1 MAERSGF
8 YNAVLQSDGSYD
20 RVYQAEDFSDCLNLF
35 IPTGIYV
42 TEEESKK
49 ETIDKTTVEGLKP
62 YGSGTSLMIKQGKAF
77 IKGQWYVID
86 EQDLEIPLT
95 INTTKVIVLMHTVVD
110 RETKVQLIDYVN
122 GEIVV
127 PQNDAQFGILLGTVE
142 YTTSELLVTDLRED
156 FMNNSPKHMKAIADK
171 AEKLLTDLD
180 SKVKQMLLLVYPV
193 GSIYMSN
200 KSTNPSSLFGGTWV
214 SWGSGRV
221 PVGVGIGTDIN
232 GNTMSFASADKTGG
246 EYTHKLTIDEIP
258 EHTHNYS
265 DGSIFVGEPPESCI
279 IEDGCLNGGD
289 GHLLPQKEYETV
301 TDNSEILQTTKTG
314 KSKYHNNVQP
324 YITCYM
330 WKRTA

>member
-42 TEEESKK
+42 TEEESEQ
-49 ETIDKTTVEGLKP
+49 ETIDKTTVDGLKP

-122 GEIVV
+122 DEIVV

-142 YTTSELLVTDLRED
+142 YTTSGLLVTDLRED
-156 FMNNSPKHMKAIADK
+156 FMNNSPKYMKVLNDNTK
-171 AEKLLTDLD
+171 QLL
-180 SKVKQMLLLVYPV
+180 SEAQNVLVGLKNQIKEIILAAHPV
-193 GSIYMSN
+193 GSIYPTVEN
-200 KSTNPSSLFGGTWV
+200 INPSEIFGGTWV
-214 SWGSGRV
+214 LWGGGRV
-221 PVGVGIGTDIN
+221 PVGVGTGTDIN

-246 EYTHKLTIDEIP
+246 EYTHKLTQSELPSSLSFKTNDIGFQTYGEGTSEGEEVGTP
-258 EHTHNYS
+258 F
-265 DGSIFVGEPPESCI
+265 GSNTT
-279 IEDGCLNGGD
+279 LNLTNIGG
-289 GHLLPQKEYETV
+289 GQA
-301 TDNSEILQTTKTG
+301 
-314 KSKYHNNVQP
+314 HNNLQP

>member
-42 TEEESKK
+42 TEEESEH

-122 GEIVV
+122 DEIVV
-127 PQNDAQFGILLGTVE
+127 PQNDAQFGILLGTVD
-142 YTTSELLVTDLRED
+142 YTASGLLVTDLRED
-156 FMNNSPKHMKAIADK
+156 FMNNSPKYMKVLNDNTKQLLSEAQNV
-171 AEKLLTDLD
+171 LTDLKNQI
-180 SKVKQMLLLVYPV
+180 SNIKKETLLSTYPV
-193 GSIYMSN
+193 GSIYVSIKN
-200 KSTNPSSLFGGTWV
+200 TNPNSLFGGTWV

-221 PVGVGIGTDIN
+221 PVGV
-232 GNTMSFASADKTGG
+232 NTSDSNFNTVEKIGG
-246 EYTHKLTIDEIP
+246 EKTHTLI
-258 EHTHNYS
+258 
-265 DGSIFVGEPPESCI
+265 
-279 IEDGCLNGGD
+279 
-289 GHLLPQKEYETV
+289 QKELPASLSFKTNDIGFLVYGEGTAEGEEV
-301 TDNSEILQTTKTG
+301 GTPFGSNTTLNLTNIG
-314 KSKYHNNVQP
+314 GGRAHNNLQP